1 MRSFIGLLK
10 IDMTGRMLDQVDKIQ
25 SNPADLRQ
33 RPQPEE
39 GPLSILFEDESV
51 VVLDKPPGV
60 VVHPTYKNTSG
71 TLLNA
76 LLWRYR
82 DRAGVQPGILT
93 RLDKDTSGV
102 VTVALTP
109 ALHAAMQRDM
119 IAGRV
124 KKEYLAVVSGVPD
137 PVAGRI
143 SLPLGRSSE
152 DRRIVVVRDDGAAC
166 ETDYE
171 VVEQHTR
178 HGDRISVVRCTLLT
192 GRTHQF
198 RVHLAARGWPIIGD
212 RVYGHASEAIS
223 RQALHAWR
231 VSFPHPRTREPIVV
245 TSASPVD
252 IQALIPDT
260 DGRINGRSAAIT
272 ASTTPNVTTI
282 VAPVGKSSTS
292 DR

>member
-1 MRSFIGLLK
+1 
-10 IDMTGRMLDQVDKIQ
+10 MLDQVDKIQ
-25 SNPADLRQ
+25 PQAADVRQ

-39 GPLSILFEDESV
+39 GPLSILFEDECV

-102 VTVALTP
+102 VVVALTP
-109 ALHAAMQRDM
+109 SLHAAMQRDM
-119 IAGRV
+119 TASRV
-124 KKEYLAVVSGVPD
+124 RKEYLAVVSGVPD
-137 PVAGRI
+137 PPMGRI

-152 DRRIVVVRDDGAAC
+152 DRRIVVVREDGARC

-171 VVEQHTR
+171 VLER
-178 HGDRISVVRCTLLT
+178 MAGPGASISMVRCTLLT
-192 GRTHQF
+192 GRTHQI
-198 RVHLAARGWPIIGD
+198 RVHLAHRGWPIVGD
-212 RVYGHASEAIS
+212 RVYGLPSAMIA

-231 VSFPHPRTREPIVV
+231 VAFPHPLTREPLVV
-245 TSASPVD
+245 TSTLPAD
-252 IQALIPDT
+252 IQALMADT
-260 DGRINGRSAAIT
+260 DGRISGRSAAIT

>member
-1 MRSFIGLLK
+1 
-10 IDMTGRMLDQVDKIQ
+10 MLDQVDKIQ
-25 SNPADLRQ
+25 PQAVDRRQ

-39 GPLSILFEDESV
+39 GPLSILFEDEWV
-51 VVLDKPPGV
+51 IVLDKLPGM

-82 DRAGVQPGILT
+82 DRAGIQPGILT

-102 VTVALTP
+102 VVVALTP

-119 IAGRV
+119 TAGRV
-124 KKEYLAVVSGVPD
+124 KKEYLAVVSGVPN
-137 PVAGRI
+137 PAAGRI
-143 SLPLGRSSE
+143 SLPLGRSAE
-152 DRRIVVVRDDGAAC
+152 DRRIVVVREDGARC

-171 VVEQHTR
+171 VIAQTAGPGEP
-178 HGDRISVVRCTLLT
+178 ISVVRCTLLT
-192 GRTHQF
+192 GRTHQI
-198 RVHLAARGWPIIGD
+198 RVHLAHRGWPIVGD
-212 RVYGHASEAIS
+212 RVYGLPSATIS

-231 VSFPHPRTREPIVV
+231 VAFPHPLTREALVV
-245 TSASPVD
+245 TSALPAD
-252 IQALIPDT
+252 IQALTPDT
-260 DGRINGRSAAIT
+260 DGRMSGRSAAIT